1 MSDYQDK
8 PGDGTLFVNTNK
20 EKPTQPDRTG
30 FVLAHRDIKAGERVR
45 LAGWLATR
53 QDGSKV
59 TDRQGNPILNIK
71 MSDERSMSDVYGG
84 GESEQEPDEL
94 DGIPF

>member
-71 MSDERSMSDVYGG
+71 MSDERNVSDVYD
-84 GESEQEPDEL
+84 QPDAAKPKDL
-94 DGIPF
+94 DDEIPF